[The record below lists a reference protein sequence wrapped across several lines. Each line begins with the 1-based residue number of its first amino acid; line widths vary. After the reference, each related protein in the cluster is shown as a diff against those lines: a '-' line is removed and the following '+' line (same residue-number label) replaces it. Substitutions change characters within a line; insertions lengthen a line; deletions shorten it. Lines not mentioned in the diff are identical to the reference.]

1 MTKSELITVLAEK
14 QSLLQKHDVEAAVNC
29 MLEQMED
36 ALAQGQ
42 RIEIR
47 GFGSFDL
54 HSRPARQARNP
65 KTGETVQLAAKVAAH
80 FKPGKEMKDR
90 INASRECCDIWYR
103 NESSNIQHKERNA
116 CPIRGRIRF
125 QVLVLAH

>member
-1 MTKSELITVLAEK
+1 MIKSELITALAEK
-14 QSLLQKHDVEAAVNC
+14 QPHLQKEDVEAAVNC
-29 MLEQMED
+29 MLEQMAD

-54 HSRPARQARNP
+54 NTRPARMARNP
-65 KTGETVQLAAKVAAH
+65 KTGESVQKPATVAIH

-90 INASRECCDIWYR
+90 VNASRECCDI
-103 NESSNIQHKERNA
+103 S
-116 CPIRGRIRF
+116 G
-125 QVLVLAH
+125 LV

>member
-29 MLEQMED
+29 MLEQMTD
-36 ALAQGQ
+36 ALTQGQ

-65 KTGETVQLAAKVAAH
+65 KTGETVQLAVKVAAH

-90 INASRECCDIWYR
+90 INASR
-103 NESSNIQHKERNA
+103 QHCNLNVKENLI
-116 CPIRGRIRF
+116 P
-125 QVLVLAH
+125 LVVSRE

>member
-1 MTKSELITVLAEK
+1 MA
-14 QSLLQKHDVEAAVNC
+14 
-29 MLEQMED
+29 D

-42 RIEIR
+42 RIEIH

-90 INASRECCDIWYR
+90 INGLMPRVSVVIFVYR
-103 NESSNIQHKERNA
+103 NESSKIQYK
-116 CPIRGRIRF
+116 
-125 QVLVLAH
+125 

>member
-29 MLEQMED
+29 MLEQMTD
-36 ALAQGQ
+36 ALTQGQ

-65 KTGETVQLAAKVAAH
+65 KTGETVQLAVKVAAH

-90 INASRECCDIWYR
+90 INATRECCDICVS
-103 NESSNIQHKERNA
+103 E
-116 CPIRGRIRF
+116 
-125 QVLVLAH
+125 